1 MSTLSKLKIL
11 IIEDNKYDL
20 ELILRELK
28 KNNIDFEYKNVY
40 KFDDVKKE
48 INENPPDIIFSDYQ
62 LQSFNGLEVL
72 KYRNEHAPFTP
83 FIKITGTLDEERA
96 VDIIKS
102 GADDYILKQN
112 LSRLGPAVISA
123 VEKMYLNR
131 KKNYAEKKLKESEEK
146 FSKIFHFSPVPA
158 VIINY
163 DSGLIMDANE
173 EFCKFLKYKES
184 EVIGSYIYDFDFI
197 SEVNYEGK
205 IKPQF
210 HENYFIKNIE
220 LEINN
225 KDAEKK
231 FVLANFLKITL
242 DEVKYVI
249 IKFVDIT
256 QQKIIEKELSKAK
269 ERAEEM
275 NKLKTIFLT
284 NLSHE
289 FRTPLNGILGF
300 SDMLSN
306 EIKNPEHKS
315 YVEAIRISGQRLL
328 DTFNDLIDLSVIESG
343 KIQLKVE
350 AVNLVNTTRKVFE
363 KFRNNLTKNLE
374 LQIEMKS
381 ENLMCKIDISA
392 YEKIIY
398 KLLDNAV
405 KFTHKGYVKLILDK
419 VIKDESQYIN
429 ISVEDSGI
437 GISAEDLEI
446 IFDRFRQS
454 SEGLKRNYEGT
465 GIGLSIAKRFVELL
479 GGEIQVKSRL
489 GEGSKFTIS
498 LPCLRTPLTVKG
510 LSSSANSNV
519 IIFNR
524 EQEQTNGYDWNIFKV
539 KERNILVVEDNDVD
553 CFYIN
558 KLLSPYFKVKVI
570 KDSFKAKDYYFSHK
584 CDLIILDI
592 HFTTGINGIEL
603 MKEIKSTEINRNTP
617 VIASTAMAM
626 AGDRESLLQE
636 GFDEYI
642 QKPFDKKGLYKV
654 LKKHLKV

>member
-1 MSTLSKLKIL
+1 MSKLKIL

-28 KNNIDFEYKNVY
+28 KNNINFEYRNVY
-40 KFDDVKKE
+40 KFEDVKKE
-48 INENPPDIIFSDYQ
+48 ISENPPDIIFSDYQ
-62 LQSFNGLEVL
+62 LQSFNGVEVL

-96 VDIIKS
+96 VGIIKS

-123 VEKMYLNR
+123 IEKMHLNR
-131 KKNYAEKKLKESEEK
+131 QKNYAERKLKESEEK

-163 DSGLIMDANE
+163 DSGLIMDVNE
-173 EFCKFLKYKES
+173 EFCKFLGYKES
-184 EVIGSYIYDFDFI
+184 EAIGSYIYDFEFI
-197 SEVNYEGK
+197 SEINYESQ
-205 IKPQF
+205 IKPQLN
-210 HENYFIKNIE
+210 ETYFIKNIE
-220 LEINN
+220 LEIRN
-225 KDAEKK
+225 KSDEKK
-231 FVLANFLKITL
+231 FVLANFLKIIL
-242 DEVKYVI
+242 DDIKYII

-300 SDMLSN
+300 SDMLAN
-306 EIKNPEHKS
+306 EIKSPEHKS
-315 YVEAIRISGQRLL
+315 YVEAIQISGQRLL

-343 KIQLKVE
+343 KIQLKLE

-374 LQIEMKS
+374 LFIDIKS
-381 ENLMCKIDISA
+381 ENLMCKIDIAA

-405 KFTHKGYVKLILDK
+405 KFTHKGYVKLSLNK
-419 VIKDESQYIN
+419 VIKDDVQYIN

-479 GGEIQVKSRL
+479 GGEIQVTSRL

-498 LPCLRTPLTVKG
+498 LPCLRAGIQNNG
-510 LSSSANSNV
+510 LNGSANSN
-519 IIFNR
+519 IILFHR
-524 EQEQTNGYDWNIFKV
+524 DHEQNNEYDWSIFKA
-539 KERNILVVEDNDVD
+539 KEKNILVVEDNDVD

-558 KLLSPYFKVKVI
+558 KLLSPHFKVKMI
-570 KDSFKAKDYYFSHK
+570 KDSFKAKDYYNTNK

-603 MKEIKSTEINRNTP
+603 MKDIKATEANKSTP

-626 AGDRESLLQE
+626 AGDRENLLQE